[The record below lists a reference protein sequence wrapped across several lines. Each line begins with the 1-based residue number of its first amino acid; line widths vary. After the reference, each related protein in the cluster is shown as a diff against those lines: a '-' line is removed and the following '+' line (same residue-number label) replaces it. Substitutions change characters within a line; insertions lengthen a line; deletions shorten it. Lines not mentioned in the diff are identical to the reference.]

1 MESSEKAVDGLQHRV
16 LLTGASGFI
25 GSHVLRNLSGRAGF
39 EVHPLSRQ
47 NRGGEWL
54 QADITREGEI
64 DALELSGY
72 SEIVHCAGRAHIM
85 RESDSDPLQSYRYVN
100 VLPTARLA
108 RKAAESGVK
117 RFIFISSVKVNGEST
132 IARGAFRETDEP
144 EPAEAYSVSKLE
156 AERALL
162 AIARETGLEVVIV
175 RPVLVYGAGVKGNF
189 RALMK
194 LASSRLPLPVA
205 AFNNKRSLVGVDN
218 LADFIGVCI
227 GHPGAANE
235 VFLVSDGRDLS
246 VSQLL
251 CELSRAAGRPSLQ
264 FPFPIRLLEVTAQLL
279 GKRAMFRRVA
289 GSLEV
294 DSSKARTLLHWQ
306 APVSVSD
313 GLKRCFTDTE

>member
-54 QADITREGEI
+54 QADITREGEV
-64 DALELSGY
+64 LGGY
-72 SEIVHCAGRAHIM
+72 
-85 RESDSDPLQSYRYVN
+85 Q
-100 VLPTARLA
+100 TAT
-108 RKAAESGVK
+108 G
-117 RFIFISSVKVNGEST
+117 SVKVNGEST

-144 EPAEAYSVSKLE
+144 EPADAYSVSKME
-156 AERALL
+156 AERAVL

-251 CELSRAAGRPSLQ
+251 SELSRAAGRPSLQ
-264 FPFPIRLLEVTAQLL
+264 FPFPIRLLEVTAQLF

>member
-1 MESSEKAVDGLQHRV
+1 MESSEENLEIAKHRV

-25 GSHVLRNLSGRAGF
+25 GSHVLRDLSERAGF
-39 EVHPLSRQ
+39 EVHPLSRYK
-47 NRGGEWL
+47 RGREWL
-54 QADITREGEI
+54 QADICNEDEI

-85 RESDSDPLQSYRYVN
+85 RESDANPLQSYRDVN
-100 VLPTARLA
+100 VVPTARLA

-132 IARGAFRETDEP
+132 VARGAFKETDKPAP
-144 EPAEAYSVSKLE
+144 EDAYSVSKME
-156 AERALL
+156 AESVLL
-162 AIARETGLEVVIV
+162 SIARETGLEVVIV

-189 RALMK
+189 RTLMK

-205 AFNNKRSLVGVDN
+205 AFKNKRSLVGVDN
-218 LADFIGVCI
+218 VADFIGVCI
-227 GHPGAANE
+227 EHPGAANE

-251 CELSRAAGRPSLQ
+251 CELSRAAGRPSFQ
-264 FPFPIRLLEVTAQLL
+264 FPFPLRLLEVTAQLF

-294 DSSKARTLLHWQ
+294 DSSKARELLHWQ
-306 APVSVSD
+306 APVSLSD
-313 GLKRCFTDTE
+313 GLKRCFKDME